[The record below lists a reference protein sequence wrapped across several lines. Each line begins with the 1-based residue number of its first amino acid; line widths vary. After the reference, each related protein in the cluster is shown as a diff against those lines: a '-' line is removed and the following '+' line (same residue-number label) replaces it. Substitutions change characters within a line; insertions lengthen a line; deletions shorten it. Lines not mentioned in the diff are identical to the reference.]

1 MAVALLSLVS
11 LAAVQLLNMT
21 ERTMIGSQ
29 TNLNQQLRS
38 ESIASYIYKDFAR
51 GELDD
56 AVMSR
61 TYTNDNMP
69 EDLRTG
75 TGVTV
80 VSLYGKANRFNGVD
94 PRCPLERAADPAD
107 GTFRMPANCMTR
119 GGQTIVQQ
127 MNDLIG
133 KGIILTTGLQGGIG
147 RSRRIQLR
155 FPESEHPGWQMSAV
169 FGHARARGGHL
180 WSQEPGRHLVLG
192 PHRGT
197 EM

>member
-1 MAVALLSLVS
+1 
-11 LAAVQLLNMT
+11 
-21 ERTMIGSQ
+21 
-29 TNLNQQLRS
+29 
-38 ESIASYIYKDFAR
+38 
-51 GELDD
+51 
-56 AVMSR
+56 MSR
-61 TYTNDNMP
+61 TYTNDSMP

-133 KGIILTTGLQGGIG
+133 KGIVLTTGLQGGIG
-147 RSRRIQLR
+147 RCSISKSISVDPLTNIATVKVDDANCLR
-155 FPESEHPGWQMSAV
+155 SGVDQTLGVPKGNHVLLPRFQAV
-169 FGHARARGGHL
+169 DCAAGV
-180 WSQEPGRHLVLG
+180 P
-192 PHRGT
+192 
-197 EM
+197 